1 MPHMMDQ
8 SYAYDPYTQW
18 TSQASFP
25 SSTPSPMSDHLYYEP
40 HATYSQAQVDPRFVA
55 STSPAQPAA
64 QPRSRTTS
72 PQDAQAPRGLP
83 GAADTR
89 ARNVECLLGG
99 AACPGFFTLVP
110 HQVKRGIAE
119 HLHEHHRGGG
129 ASPDCSWDGCV
140 CAAQSGRLG
149 RCSDRPAEHPAHV
162 SDLADHILHSHL
174 GFRYLSGLPGS
185 LPVRGCAREPCGA
198 RRLLPR
204 CDLSCFIAPEPLAD
218 FSWSFGFGVGHFLQM
233 CKPNV

>member
-1 MPHMMDQ
+1 MPHMMEQ
-8 SYAYDPYTQW
+8 PYAYDPYTQW
-18 TSQASFP
+18 PSQASFP
-25 SSTPSPMSDHLYYEP
+25 SSTSSPMSDHLYYEP

-55 STSPAQPAA
+55 STSPARPAA

-99 AACPGFFTLVP
+99 AACPRFFTLVP

-174 GFRYLSGLPGS
+174 GFRYLCDLCGRAQWSTPSALARHARTCRGVC
-185 LPVRGCAREPCGA
+185 PVRCPGCLEVFPSEVALE
-198 RRLLPR
+198 
-204 CDLSCFIAPEPLAD
+204 SH
-218 FSWSFGFGVGHFLQM
+218 VGHGG
-233 CKPNV
+233 CYPDAI